1 MIASENPPYIV
12 GQLETPIETDLTPE
26 QLAAYAAL
34 TTYKPNTTVTTD
46 SSPAAGVSVD
56 YVADPKAYID
66 NKFSALEAL
75 QAQVDAL
82 IGADSET

>member
-1 MIASENPPYIV
+1 MVIPKAMTTQNIDIS
-12 GQLETPIETDLTPE
+12 LTSDP
-26 QLAAYAAL
+26 L
-34 TTYKPNTTVTTD
+34 TTYKPNTTITTD
-46 SSPAAGVSVD
+46 SDPAAGVEIN

>member
-1 MIASENPPYIV
+1 M
-12 GQLETPIETDLTPE
+12 
-26 QLAAYAAL
+26 
-34 TTYKPNTTVTTD
+34 TD
-46 SSPAAGVSVD
+46 SNPQAGIGVD

-82 IGADSET
+82 IGADSGT

>member
-26 QLAAYAAL
+26 QLTAYAAL
-34 TTYKPNTTVTTD
+34 TTYKPNTTITTD
-46 SSPAAGVSVD
+46 SDPAAGLSVD

-82 IGADSET
+82 IGADSGT